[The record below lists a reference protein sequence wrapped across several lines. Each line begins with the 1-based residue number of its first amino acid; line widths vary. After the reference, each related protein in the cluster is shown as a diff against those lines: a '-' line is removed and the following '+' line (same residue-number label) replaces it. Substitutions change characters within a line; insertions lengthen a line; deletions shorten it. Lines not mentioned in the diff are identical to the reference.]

1 MFSALCYFIYNMV
14 RSSLSY
20 VVFHPLVG
28 NSIPLIMDIEANTTT
43 KGVLVRQAISLDL
56 NEFTSCNEWGLVKK

>member
-1 MFSALCYFIYNMV
+1 MV
-14 RSSLSY
+14 RFTPNY

-43 KGVLVRQAISLDL
+43 KSVLVCQAISLDL
-56 NEFTSCNEWGLVKK
+56 NEFTGCNEWGLVKK